1 MRHSDGQQTGAAR
14 DAFVTAPTTSSATC
28 PTTLPSSAREARDAA
43 GRVAARYPLSP
54 VQYAMVLQ
62 SLSTPDEGVYVL
74 QKLLTLPER
83 LDLVLFERALHEL
96 TDAQAALRTV
106 FVLDHPEGPSQLV
119 LPEVPVT
126 LATEDWRHL
135 DRAEQQRRLDAYVD
149 ADGRRPFDLGD
160 RPPVRFALFR
170 TGDDEY
176 EFVWTTH
183 HALMDGRSL
192 FIVLVELFQV
202 YEQLAANEPVRL
214 PRRRPF
220 ADYLAWLANQDTAAA
235 ESFWRRQLAGIT
247 APTPLNL
254 FPLTE
259 TRRVGPAVGADDRS
273 PVVDTVRDPGPAVLA
288 DTETALAEDA
298 TAALER
304 LAEALQVSLNNV
316 VQAGWAIL
324 LHQLAGSTD
333 VLFGTTRAGR
343 GFAADAADMVGLFLN
358 TLPFRVTVTGD
369 TPVSILLRQ
378 VRDHHRALRA
388 VEHSSP
394 TLIHACSEIPP
405 QLPLF
410 ESVIIFE
417 NYQPDAEFH
426 ALGGAWERRDF
437 RLEEQTNYPV
447 TLYAHRGP
455 RLTLELGYDRRRL
468 ADDVAELLLA
478 HLRHLL
484 EAMTTTPASPV
495 AALPQPDLPGL
506 AGQPARGP
514 GVAADPAPDLDVE
527 QTVARIWRDVLR
539 RTQIGVEEN
548 FFDAGGNS
556 VLLMRVLI
564 GLQTELAPALTR
576 VDMLR
581 HPTIRSMASYLSVGT
596 AQPAEGPEPAVAPA
610 PAAPGGR
617 QNLAELRRRRH
628 RER

>member
-1 MRHSDGQQTGAAR
+1 MRHS
-14 DAFVTAPTTSSATC
+14 
-28 PTTLPSSAREARDAA
+28 EARDAA
-43 GRVAARYPLSP
+43 GGRYPLSP
-54 VQYAMVLQ
+54 VQYAML
-62 SLSTPDEGVYVL
+62 LHSTVAPDEGVYVL

-83 LDLVLFERALHEL
+83 LDLTLFERALHEL
-96 TDAQAALRTV
+96 TGAHAALRTV
-106 FVLDHPEGPSQLV
+106 FALDHPDGPSQLV

-126 LATEDWRHL
+126 LATEDWRRL
-135 DRAEQQRRLDAYVD
+135 DRAEQQLRLDAYVD
-149 ADGRRPFDLGD
+149 VDKRRPFDLGD

-202 YEQLAANEPVRL
+202 YEQLVAKEPVRL

-220 ADYLAWLANQDTAAA
+220 ADYLAWLADQDTAAA

-247 APTPLNL
+247 APTPL
-254 FPLTE
+254 
-259 TRRVGPAVGADDRS
+259 VMG
-273 PVVDTVRDPGPAVLA
+273 TVRDPGAAVLA
-288 DTETALAEDA
+288 DTETALAEDR

-304 LAEALQVSLNNV
+304 MAEALQVSVNNV
-316 VQAGWAIL
+316 VQTGWAIL
-324 LHQLAGSTD
+324 LHQRAGSTD

-343 GFAADAADMVGLFLN
+343 GFSEDAADMVGLYLN
-358 TLPFRVTVTGD
+358 TLPFRVAVTGD
-369 TPVSILLRQ
+369 TPVSVLLRQ
-378 VRDHHRALRA
+378 VRDHHRALRQ
-388 VEHSSP
+388 VEHTSP

-405 QLPLF
+405 HLPLF

-417 NYQPDAEFH
+417 NYRPDAEFH

-455 RLTLELGYDRRRL
+455 RLTLKLGYDRRRL
-468 ADDVAELLLA
+468 ADDLTSRLLD

-484 EAMTTTPASPV
+484 EAMTTMSASPV
-495 AALPQPDLPGL
+495 AALPQLDLPEL

-514 GVAADPAPDLDVE
+514 GVAAGSTRGPVRGPVDDRRHEAAARDGMDPLQAAGRGLGARTPDIDIPDLDVE
-527 QTVARIWRDVLR
+527 QTVARIWREVLR
-539 RTQIGVEEN
+539 RTQIGVDEN
-548 FFDAGGNS
+548 FFDAGGDS
-556 VLLMRVLI
+556 MLLMRVLI

-581 HPTIRSMASYLSVGT
+581 HPTIRTMASYLSVG
-596 AQPAEGPEPAVAPA
+596 AARPAEGPEPAGAAAPIT
-610 PAAPGGR
+610 PGERPRDGRSAPGGR
-617 QNLAELRRRRH
+617 QNLAELRRRRGD